1 MSNFTITKVTA
12 FVAIDPKDGDEG
24 VMAFRTADGGWMP
37 LVCADEARIQSML
50 PIAEEI
56 SANTGQTYKIL
67 QFSTR
72 EDVTDQV
79 KAHYLEANSRSKASP

>member
-1 MSNFTITKVTA
+1 MNNFTITKVTA

-24 VMAFRTADGGWMP
+24 IMAFEGANGVMMP

-50 PIAEEI
+50 PIAEMI
-56 SANTGQTYKIL
+56 SGETRTAYRII
-67 QFSTR
+67 QFSVR

-79 KAHYLEANSRSKASP
+79 KEKYLSTSV

>member
-12 FVAIDPKDGDEG
+12 FVAIDPKNGDEG
-24 VMAFRTADGGWMP
+24 VMAFKSDTGWMP
-37 LVCADEARIQSML
+37 LICADEERTRHML
-50 PIAEEI
+50 PIAEQI
-56 SANTGQTYKIL
+56 SSATGQKYRII

-79 KAHYLEANSRSKASP
+79 KEQHLK

>member
-24 VMAFRTADGGWMP
+24 IMAFEGANGVMMP

-50 PIAEEI
+50 PIAEMI
-56 SANTGQTYKIL
+56 SGETQTAYRIV
-67 QFSTR
+67 QFSIR

-79 KAHYLEANSRSKASP
+79 KEKYLKHQS